1 MLVGLVSR
9 KFGRRRL
16 EFINDRKSQG
26 GIRDLWMCQQ
36 DIMLTEYLKKK
47 FRKPYSIH
55 DLLYKI

>member
-47 FRKPYSIH
+47 FRKP
-55 DLLYKI
+55 